1 MLHDQARFPT
11 MRQMRRIEPLQT
23 KLSDLHKLAVTKDT
37 SLTIGDIVYGQ
48 HRKKVAAQWDC
59 MRSDGEEL
67 IKGTALVSLEM
78 GERDPSQALE
88 SGKTRVTASRT
99 CGNIRRFPV

>member
-1 MLHDQARFPT
+1 

-59 MRSDGEEL
+59 MRSDGKEL
-67 IKGTALVSLEM
+67 IKSTALVSLEM
-78 GERDPSQALE
+78 
-88 SGKTRVTASRT
+88 
-99 CGNIRRFPV
+99 